1 MKVDAEVLDQ
11 AWVGDAVLHLFVREW
26 ALAKPSRPD
35 NEVVERFVSNG
46 FLSTVGQPDHVEAQ
60 IGRIY
65 RSEGLEAAFE
75 HIRTTLLPIF
85 ERQQLNRSRQ
95 GPPRSLRSKRR

>member
-26 ALAKPSRPD
+26 ALAMPTRPD
-35 NEVVERFVSNG
+35 NKAVERFVSNG
-46 FLSTVGQPDHVEAQ
+46 FLSTVGQPDHIEAE

-65 RSEGLEAAFE
+65 RAQGLQAAFE
-75 HIRTTLLPIF
+75 HIRTKLLPVF
-85 ERQQLNRSRQ
+85 ERQELNRSRQ
-95 GPPRSLRSKRR
+95 GSPRPKRR